1 MSTLKICAID
11 GCANPVTARGWCK
24 NHYARWR
31 THGDP
36 MLTKRGVASSELAE
50 RLRSLK
56 GPQTIATRREETRA
70 FRAALRTLSGREREF
85 LVLRCRGYS
94 NNGVGDLAY
103 VSDQTVK
110 NTITSVLRKLL
121 PATGAATMNGVC
133 WRLGYEVALLEA
145 QKGIAESEAA

>member
-1 MSTLKICAID
+1 M
-11 GCANPVTARGWCK
+11 
-24 NHYARWR
+24 
-31 THGDP
+31 
-36 MLTKRGVASSELAE
+36 
-50 RLRSLK
+50 
-56 GPQTIATRREETRA
+56 
-70 FRAALRTLSGREREF
+70 
-85 LVLRCRGYS
+85 LRCRGYS
-94 NNGVGDLAY
+94 NKGVGDLAY